1 MSEEIEF
8 LDTMKRVVLEAEN
21 LIERLEEDKDSNL
34 RWIVEK
40 DSLLESLQEARDL
53 LWPNKEAYQD
63 AVADDIITK
72 VLKEDHIS
80 TRLSDENTE
89 SLSDESS
96 FGY

>member
-63 AVADDIITK
+63 AVADEIITK
-72 VLKEDHIS
+72 VLKDGHTTTI
-80 TRLSDENTE
+80 LSDEDTE
-89 SLSDESS
+89 SFYGESS
-96 FGY
+96 IGY